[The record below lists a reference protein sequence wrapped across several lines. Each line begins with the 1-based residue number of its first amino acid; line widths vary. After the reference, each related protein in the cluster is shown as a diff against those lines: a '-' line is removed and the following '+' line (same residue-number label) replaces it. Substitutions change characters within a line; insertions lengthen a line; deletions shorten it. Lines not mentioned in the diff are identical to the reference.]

1 MSMKSDRARALFGV
15 CGLAAAVCAGTLVMA
30 QSRNQDGN
38 GQALGHGYSRPA
50 RSPHGSRSEVIAPH
64 GMVAASHPLAAQVGI
79 DILKSGGN
87 AIDAA
92 VAVNA
97 VLGLVE
103 PHMNGVGGDLFA
115 IVWDNDTQ
123 QLYGLNATGRSPYEI
138 NRQVFVRG
146 RCRARS
152 TDGTSYSH
160 GSGRWVSPRCSRRP
174 SPTRATGSQ

>member
-1 MSMKSDRARALFGV
+1 MSMKFDRVRALFGV
-15 CGLAAAVCAGTLVMA
+15 CGLAATVCAGTLVMA

-79 DILKSGGN
+79 DILKAGGN

-97 VLGLVE
+97 VLGLV
-103 PHMNGVGGDLFA
+103 
-115 IVWDNDTQ
+115 
-123 QLYGLNATGRSPYEI
+123 
-138 NRQVFVRG
+138 
-146 RCRARS
+146 
-152 TDGTSYSH
+152 
-160 GSGRWVSPRCSRRP
+160 
-174 SPTRATGSQ
+174 